1 MMVTE
6 GQPMVMAFLRKSR
19 RDNASKE
26 KAADPVFQV
35 HGITKIYRMGEME
48 VPAVSGV
55 AVREG
60 MLE

>member
-1 MMVTE
+1 MIVTE

-19 RDNASKE
+19 QSNSPEAKS
-26 KAADPVFQV
+26 ADPVFHV